1 MIIKHLKNLKEFIAG
16 DNSRLKEIINPQKE
30 NLKLR
35 YSLACA
41 KVGKNKR
48 TLKHRLKYS
57 EVYFIIKGN
66 GVMHIGKDKK
76 NVKTGDTIYI
86 PPNSVQYIENKG
98 KCPLEFLCI
107 VDPAWRAKCEEV
119 LQNNG

>member
-1 MIIKHLKNLKEFIAG
+1 MIIKHLKNLKEFTAG
-16 DNSRLKEIINPQKE
+16 DNSRLKEIINPKKE

-35 YSLACA
+35 YSLAYA

-48 TLKHRLKYS
+48 TLKHRLKFS

-76 NVKTGDTIYI
+76 TVKTGDTIYI
-86 PPNSVQYIENKG
+86 PPNSIQYIENKG
-98 KCPLEFLCI
+98 KVPLEFLCI
-107 VDPAWRAKCEEV
+107 VDPAWEFKCEEV
-119 LQNNG
+119 LENNG